1 MKFSPIQYIQLQIV
15 LYQPEMDLSMCVPR
29 INKYTC
35 TSAPSAG
42 ASGQRG
48 AAYGQGS
55 GPILL
60 DQVQCFGNESDI
72 FDCPQNDIGMHNCIH
87 DEDAGVTCTTRESLI
102 NHFL

>member
-1 MKFSPIQYIQLQIV
+1 MLGIDRY
-15 LYQPEMDLSMCVPR
+15 
-29 INKYTC
+29 
-35 TSAPSAG
+35 TSASSAD

-72 FDCPQNDIGMHNCIH
+72 FDCPRNDIGMHNCVH
-87 DEDAGVTCTTRESLI
+87 DQDAGVTCTARESSI
-102 NHFL
+102 ISYNCTVMYGFL

>member
-1 MKFSPIQYIQLQIV
+1 MIIL
-15 LYQPEMDLSMCVPR
+15 R
-29 INKYTC
+29 
-35 TSAPSAG
+35 SAPSAD

-72 FDCPQNDIGMHNCIH
+72 FDCPRNDIGMHNCVH
-87 DEDAGVTCTTRESLI
+87 DQDAGVTCTARESLI
-102 NHFL
+102 TSNTFSACG